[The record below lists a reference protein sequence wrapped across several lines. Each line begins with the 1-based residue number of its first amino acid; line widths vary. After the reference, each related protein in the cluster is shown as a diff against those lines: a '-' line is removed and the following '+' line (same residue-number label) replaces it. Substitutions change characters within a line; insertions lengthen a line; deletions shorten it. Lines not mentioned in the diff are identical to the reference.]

1 MVNTMQMAT
10 SRFGLVDIEAE
21 DILLF
26 PGGLIGY
33 ELQRHWVLLADAD
46 NDAVGWLQSLASPDL
61 ALAVI
66 SPRRF
71 FSGHSIRVTSS
82 ELAPLQLGDEDQPYV
97 LSIVSK
103 TEAEGL
109 AANLKAPIVINL
121 DRHLGRQVVVT
132 DDQPLCQP
140 LGGDVTSLRKSA

>member
-1 MVNTMQMAT
+1 MHMPT

-33 ELQRHWVLLADAD
+33 EQQRHWVLLADAD
-46 NDAVGWLQSLASPDL
+46 NDAVGWLQSLAQAEL
-61 ALAVI
+61 ALAVV

-71 FSGHSIRVTSS
+71 FNGHSIRVTSS
-82 ELAPLQLGDEDQPYV
+82 ELSPLLLSPEDQPYV

-103 TEAEGL
+103 GEGGEL
-109 AANLKAPIVINL
+109 TANLKAPIVINL
-121 DRHLGRQVVVT
+121 DRHIGRQVVVT
-132 DDQPLCQP
+132 DDQPLCRP
-140 LGGDVTSLRKSA
+140 LGGNVTELRKSA

>member
-1 MVNTMQMAT
+1 MAEHIMQMPT

-33 ELQRHWVLLADAD
+33 EQQRHWVLLADAD
-46 NDAVGWLQSLASPDL
+46 NSAVGWLQSLAKPEL

-71 FSGHSIRVTSS
+71 FAGHSIRVTNS
-82 ELAPLQLGDEDQPYV
+82 ELAPLQLGPHDQPYV

-103 TEAEGL
+103 SEDGL
-109 AANLKAPIVINL
+109 TANLKAPIVVNL

-132 DDQPLCQP
+132 DDQPLSKP
-140 LGGDVTSLRKSA
+140 LGGEVTALRKSA